1 MWQSGHGRWLWCAL
15 ILMYQPA
22 LWCSGI
28 ADGLQAWRWQLAA
41 VRPPPG
47 PGHESNVEHRPRLNT
62 TQRPGHTSRKALATK
77 KKALILMRHLDQGCS
92 HVRGLLLSVLE
103 SRDDCAGPWRVAVVK
118 LALHELIWTW
128 YSLCAGRC
136 FESFFSC
143 DCLLAIKARS
153 SKCLSYSAQV
163 RLIGAKPIVQVRRW
177 NSQVGPLRRSLI
189 HKPNK
194 NKQPKKQPGRSPP
207 RQPGT
212 PRPGSQLHEPR
223 KEQQTPETSRR
234 YYSRR
239 LSAHWG
245 LPDNALI
252 YGSLT
257 T

>member
-1 MWQSGHGRWLWCAL
+1 MRQSGHGRWLWCAL
-15 ILMYQPA
+15 ILTCQPA

-41 VRPPPG
+41 VRLPPG
-47 PGHESNVEHRPRLNT
+47 PGRGSNVEHRPRLNT
-62 TQRPGHTSRKALATK
+62 MQRPGHTSRKALATK
-77 KKALILMRHLDQGCS
+77 KALILMRHLGQGCS
-92 HVRGLLLSVLE
+92 HVCGLLLSVLE

-128 YSLCAGRC
+128 YSLCVGRC

-143 DCLLAIKARS
+143 DCLLAIRARS

-189 HKPNK
+189 QTQQ
-194 NKQPKKQPGRSPP
+194 KQATKKATRAQPATATRNPP
-207 RQPGT
+207 ARLPVA
-212 PRPGSQLHEPR
+212 RA
-223 KEQQTPETSRR
+223 KERTANTRDFTKILLKV
-234 YYSRR
+234 R
-239 LSAHWG
+239 LSAYWG
-245 LPDNALI
+245 LPDSALI